1 MVFLFLLLSLAI
13 AVFQASLFTPIF
25 GNLFLTPSLSFVFIL
40 LSSRILKEKSL
51 ILAFIT
57 GLFFDTITDSL
68 GLMTLINIVFL
79 YIYLL
84 ITEFIFVKNR
94 LFDFLILPPFVL
106 ILRKIVIISIVGKK
120 FLIDYSLKSIIFSFF
135 MEIIFLM
142 ILYKLFS
149 KWIDEET

>member
-1 MVFLFLLLSLAI
+1 
-13 AVFQASLFTPIF
+13 
-25 GNLFLTPSLSFVFIL
+25 
-40 LSSRILKEKSL
+40 
-51 ILAFIT
+51 
-57 GLFFDTITDSL
+57 
-68 GLMTLINIVFL
+68 MTLINIVFL